1 MPMELTRRELKAQ
14 ARERMRETR
23 PPFWLLTLVYILL
36 TTGVSTLADLTG
48 AAQFT
53 FPPSSGDTLPL
64 FLYLLIL
71 LYTTVMNFGYQIWA
85 LRVYRRQQV
94 GYGTLIDGFSMAGRV
109 LLMELYIFGCTLCW
123 TLAFGTAAGLM
134 LFMLGWLPPVLLVLL
149 FYGAV
154 FGITLWISYRYAL
167 APFLLMDRPEAGAI
181 APVRESVAMMRGWK
195 WEYFKL
201 DFSFFGWYL
210 LNFLLA
216 AGVELI
222 FAYPVL
228 LELLQATEIDP
239 AILINGLS
247 LPWTAV
253 LLSTLVQIPL
263 SLWLSPYVSIAHA
276 GFYETLIRQVPPP
289 PPVWGSNG
297 GPYDGPYNGPE
308 L

>member
-1 MPMELTRRELKAQ
+1 MPMELNRRELKAQ

-23 PPFWLLTLVYILL
+23 PPFWLLTLVYLLL

-85 LRVYRRQQV
+85 LRVYRRQET

-123 TLAFGTAAGLM
+123 ALAFGTAGGLA
-134 LFMLGWLPPVLLVLL
+134 LLLLDWLPPVLLVLL

-181 APVRESVAMMRGWK
+181 APVRESVAMMQGWK

-210 LNFLLA
+210 LNVLLSL
-216 AGVELI
+216 GVELAFI
-222 FAYPVL
+222 LPAV
-228 LELLQATEIDP
+228 LELLQATEVDP
-239 AILINGLS
+239 AILINGLE
-247 LPWTAV
+247 LPWTAA
-253 LLSTLVQIPL
+253 LLSTLIQVPL
-263 SLWLSPYVSIAHA
+263 SLWLDPYVSIARA
-276 GFYETLIRQVPPP
+276 GFYQARVQQAAAP
-289 PPVWGSNG
+289 PPVWDA
-297 GPYDGPYNGPE
+297 PYDGPYNGPE

>member
-1 MPMELTRRELKAQ
+1 MPMELNRRELKAR

-23 PPFWLLTLVYILL
+23 PPFWLITLVYLLL
-36 TTGVSTLADLTG
+36 TTGVSTAADLLG
-48 AAQFT
+48 ANDLSHGGIF
-53 FPPSSGDTLPL
+53 PL
-64 FLYLLIL
+64 FLTVLIA
-71 LYTTVMNFGYQIWA
+71 LYSTVMSFGYQLWA
-85 LRVYRRQQV
+85 LKVYRRQQV

-109 LLMELYIFGCTLCW
+109 LPMELSIVARTVCW
-123 TLAFGTAAGLM
+123 ALLFSVLLTILM
-134 LFMLGWLPPVLLVLL
+134 VLVIWLPPFLILLV
-149 FYGAV
+149 FYAAIFLV
-154 FGITLWISYRYAL
+154 VLWISYRYAM
-167 APFLLMDRPEAGAI
+167 APYLLMDHPEEGPF